1 MSAPLTAADYAAI
14 TGEDAPADLEACI
27 GLAQSMLDARTLC
40 FYAAREESALPG
52 LIQRTLRHYL
62 AYQAQAISL
71 AGGVAGALEAPIK
84 SATAGKFSFTAGVG
98 ENAHCPAAAALLPL
112 LVSYARCD

>member
-1 MSAPLTAADYAAI
+1 MSAPLSAADYAAI

-40 FYAAREESALPG
+40 FYAAREVSALPG

-71 AGGVAGALEAPIK
+71 AGGVAGVMEPPL
-84 SATAGKFSFTAGVG
+84 AGGTLGKYSFTAGVG
-98 ENAHCPAAAALLPL
+98 AKAFSPAAAALLPL
-112 LVSYARCD
+112 LVSYATST